1 MKMRI
6 FSLALGV
13 GFLVLFSVS
22 AIFVYRYSKSAPET
36 NTPENETQN
45 YISADS
51 AVFLLV
57 FENEENYGPFSL
69 VALDVEHGRIPVFSF
84 SGKTEMN
91 YSGTPLSAEELFSMT
106 SEKVF
111 AGAVEK
117 ELNID
122 IDGYFVWDK
131 ESAETLISKSGGFD
145 YVLPKSLVYTDGN
158 RYINLSAGVQSMTG
172 KKFTDI
178 VTYPGFTETERCD
191 TLSRMLAEFLRRR
204 LRRFLPESGNLAS
217 VLYRAAKTDIS
228 ALEREEY
235 ISAINEILSTGAV
248 SSSHVTCDVLKD
260 TSTGLF
266 SFTEETAAR
275 VEKYF
280 SWK

>member
-13 GFLVLFSVS
+13 GFLILFSVS
-22 AIFVYRYSKSAPET
+22 AIFVYRYSRSKPESSV
-36 NTPENETQN
+36 PESEGQN
-45 YISADS
+45 YVSADS

-57 FENEENYGPFSL
+57 FEDEGEYGPFSL

-91 YSGTPLSAEELFSMT
+91 YSGISLSAAELFSMT

-131 ESAETLISKSGGFD
+131 ESAEALISKSGGFD
-145 YVLPKSLVYTDGN
+145 YVLPESLVYTDGN
-158 RYINLSAGVQSMTG
+158 RYINLSAGVQSMTS

-178 VTYPGFTETERCD
+178 VTFPKFTETERCD

-204 LRRFLPESGNLAS
+204 LRRFLPENGNLSS
-217 VLYRAAKTDIS
+217 VLYRVAKSDIN

-235 ISAINEILSTGAV
+235 ISAINEILSTGKV

-266 SFTEETAAR
+266 SFAEETLSR

-280 SWK
+280 RFD